1 MDGAFS
7 LADLEHQ
14 IERLANG
21 LRPSFSDEGS
31 ASGIR
36 FRQSLLAQRLDSL
49 PHCCSADT
57 ELLRQFSFGRQLISW
72 LQHTFEDRALRSV
85 ERRVGKECRS
95 RWSPYH

>member
-21 LRPSFSDEGS
+21 LRPSISDEGS

-49 PHCCSADT
+49 THCCSADT
-57 ELLRQFSFGRQLISW
+57 ELLRQLSFGRQLISW
-72 LQHTFEDRALRSV
+72 LQHTFEDRALDLLHNLLV
-85 ERRVGKECRS
+85 ES
-95 RWSPYH
+95 R